1 MRALRQPGRHADP
14 ADPGMPA
21 DRAPEYPDCF
31 LLQQSA
37 NETSVARTIGVS
49 CRV

>member
-1 MRALRQPGRHADP
+1 MRALRQPGRPTLP
-14 ADPGMPA
+14 ADHGMPT
-21 DRAPEYPDCF
+21 DRAPEDPDCF
-31 LLQQSA
+31 LVQQSA